1 MCILYIYVF
10 SSPKTIGDLE
20 REMATKKEA
29 MEAQQA
35 KSNHI
40 ENEINELKKKLAT
53 HNKETNDARKRING
67 VEAKLLDKKLERHG
81 ILKVAKIDLCKLP
94 MLVGTM
100 EDITDEDSQI
110 PLTQQTTLATT
121 SSSDAT
127 IPNTESLNSV
137 STLDQTIMFQKEAR
151 IKIDYKK
158 LDTDYL
164 NVKKNC

>member
-1 MCILYIYVF
+1 
-10 SSPKTIGDLE
+10 
-20 REMATKKEA
+20 MATKKEA

-35 KSNHI
+35 KSNNI

-110 PLTQQTTLATT
+110 SLTQPQTTPATT
-121 SSSDAT
+121 SSSEVT

-164 NVKKNC
+164 NVKKNCQ